1 MIPAKIEDV
10 FIQLTTNFSG
20 SIISIDAGKFV
31 KKEFQLKESIYTTC
45 PFLEGTLEALPLKES
60 FLIEGM
66 VVESNSKE
74 YNVDLEL
81 FKNDVNVVVLIH
93 NRTNVYKYVDQLNQ
107 NRNDIFFIKREIAE
121 KNKELERLR
130 KIADKAN
137 EEKSRFLAMMS
148 HEVRNPLNAILGYA
162 EMISDEKTN
171 DNVKNYIQYLTS
183 AGKNLKVIVD
193 DILDLSRIEAGK
205 LDFVIEKFSIKE
217 SVTNCIANFK
227 HLHTNKEVKLLFT
240 VSENVPKLVLGDA
253 VRLTQILSNLI
264 SNAIKFTKKGEIKT
278 EVTIKSE
285 EENKA
290 IISFKISDTG
300 RGMTQ
305 QQISKV
311 FEEYQQSEIDDNRVH
326 GGAGL
331 GLAIVKRIVTAMNG
345 TINVESNIDVGTT
358 FFIDIPFEKTSV
370 NSLKSKEI
378 EFNKT
383 AISLKGKRILVA
395 DDDVLNQT
403 IVAHILKKEEVELT
417 LVNDGLEAQNKLK
430 NNTYDLV
437 LLDINMPNVTGE
449 DLVKQKKEFSK
460 FNSSTPIFAL
470 TANTTK
476 EDIERYLLTGFSNI
490 ISKPFTAKEFL
501 EKVKSV
507 FE

>member
-81 FKNDVNVVVLIH
+81 FKSDVNVVVLIH

-205 LDFVIEKFSIKE
+205 LDFVIEEFSIKE
-217 SVTNCIANFK
+217 ALTNCIANFK
-227 HLHTNKEVKLLFT
+227 HLHTNKDVKLLFS
-240 VSENVPKLVLGDA
+240 VFDEVPNLVLGDI

-278 EVTIKSE
+278 EVTLKSE

-290 IISFKISDTG
+290 LINFKVSDTG

-305 QQISKV
+305 NQISKV
-311 FEEYQQSEIDDNRVH
+311 FEEYQQTEIDDNRVH

-345 TINVESNIDVGTT
+345 TINVDSKIDLGTN
-358 FFIDIPFEKTSV
+358 FFIDIPFEKATV

-383 AISLKGKRILVA
+383 TISLKGKRILVA

-417 LVNDGLEAQNKLK
+417 LVNDGLEALNKLK
-430 NNTYDLV
+430 NNTYNLV

-460 FNSSTPIFAL
+460 FNKATPIFAL

-476 EDIERYLLTGFSNI
+476 EDIERYLQIGFYNI

-507 FE
+507 FG